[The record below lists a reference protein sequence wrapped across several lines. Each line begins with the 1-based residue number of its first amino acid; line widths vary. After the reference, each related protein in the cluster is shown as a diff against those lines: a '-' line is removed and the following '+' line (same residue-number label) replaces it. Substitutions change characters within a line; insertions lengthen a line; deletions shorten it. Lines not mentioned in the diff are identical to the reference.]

1 MVRFGE
7 GAALR
12 RAWPLVLVAPVLL
25 TLLLVALVVGLAVLT
40 VRPAP
45 AAADPRPTRSPD
57 GPSWPPVATGT
68 PSMSPSPS
76 ASASASPSASASAS
90 PIRSFP
96 GTPTPVRQPGYRP
109 REAPSPDAV
118 GAVTDTPSA
127 TPAAGTTNREPD
139 RASYVHQDIARGLI
153 VGGLVGFVLSTVAMV
168 MVGLV
173 RRRF

>member
-12 RAWPLVLVAPVLL
+12 MAWPLVLL
-25 TLLLVALVVGLAVLT
+25 ALVLGLAVLM

-45 AAADPRPTRSPD
+45 AAADPRPTRSPY
-57 GPSWPPVATGT
+57 GPTWSPAATGT
-68 PSMSPSPS
+68 PSPRPVSPSPP
-76 ASASASPSASASAS
+76 ASASPSPSTSALPSASVS
-90 PIRSFP
+90 PSSSYP
-96 GTPTPVRQPGYRP
+96 GTPVRQPGYQP
-109 REAPSPDAV
+109 REAPSRAPDAV
-118 GAVTDTPSA
+118 AVTDTPSA
-127 TPAAGTTNREPD
+127 TPPAGTTNREPH
-139 RASYVHQDIARGLI
+139 RASYVHQDIARWLI